1 MKIDKALYGKDENMD
16 KTLIKNLRQ
25 AEVKDLIYEIQRQQ
39 VMLDSD
45 LAMLYG
51 YEVKQFNR
59 QVKRH
64 IERFPEDF
72 MF

>member
-16 KTLIKNLRQ
+16 KTLIKNLIQ

>member
-1 MKIDKALYGKDENMD
+1 MKIDKALYGKDENME

-25 AEVKDLIYEIQRQQ
+25 AYVKDLIYEIQRQQ

-51 YEVKQFNR
+51 YEVK
-59 QVKRH
+59 RH